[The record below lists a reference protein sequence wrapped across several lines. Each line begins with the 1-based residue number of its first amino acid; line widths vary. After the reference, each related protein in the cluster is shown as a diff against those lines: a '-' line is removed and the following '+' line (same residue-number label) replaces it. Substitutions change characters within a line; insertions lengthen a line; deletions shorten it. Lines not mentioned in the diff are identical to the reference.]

1 MGRTRRRRA
10 SFTTHKSLDAVAH
23 EQIGAAFDFVGQLHG
38 FQERPNHLG
47 DPHCVG
53 FYILEK
59 CQDLGSTNRCL
70 LGPRLNG

>member
-1 MGRTRRRRA
+1 MGRTRRRQA

-53 FYILEK
+53 FYIL
-59 CQDLGSTNRCL
+59 
-70 LGPRLNG
+70 